1 MSFLQL
7 VRREMRGSL
16 RKLVFMSGIGGI
28 SSAAILAAIN
38 AGAQAVDESH
48 RPSLWAATL
57 FVISLFLFIKTQ
69 TYVTIT
75 VTAEIEAIIHKTPRA
90 PYG

>member
-7 VRREMRGSL
+7 VRRETRGSL

-38 AGAQAVDESH
+38 TGAQAVDDTH
-48 RPSLWAATL
+48 KPSLWAATL
-57 FVISLFLFIKTQ
+57 FVISLFLYLRT
-69 TYVTIT
+69 
-75 VTAEIEAIIHKTPRA
+75 
-90 PYG
+90 

>member
-38 AGAQAVDESH
+38 VGAQAVDESY

-57 FVISLFLFIKTQ
+57 FVISLISSSRLRPT
-69 TYVTIT
+69 
-75 VTAEIEAIIHKTPRA
+75 
-90 PYG
+90 

>member
-7 VRREMRGSL
+7 VRREMHGSL

-38 AGAQAVDESH
+38 AGAQAVDEDQK
-48 RPSLWAATL
+48 PSLWAATL
-57 FVISLFLFIKTQ
+57 FVISLFLSSKLRST
-69 TYVTIT
+69 
-75 VTAEIEAIIHKTPRA
+75 
-90 PYG
+90 